1 MFWLWKGEQ
10 ILLKNDPELSHKVQ
24 ELRQRIDTLRKN
36 LEDNEYV
43 REVTKENT
51 ESMGSREEEKS
62 TEIRVEDASQDFE
75 KEKRNTE
82 LDDIRSKLRRK

>member
-36 LEDNEYV
+36 LEDDEHV

>member
-43 REVTKENT
+43 REVTKENI
-51 ESMGSREEEKS
+51 EGMGSREEEKS

-75 KEKRNTE
+75 KEKRNIE

>member
-10 ILLKNDPELSHKVQ
+10 ILLKNDPELSQKVQ

-36 LEDNEYV
+36 LEDDEYV

-75 KEKRNTE
+75 KEKRNIE

>member
-36 LEDNEYV
+36 LEDDGHV

>member
-10 ILLKNDPELSHKVQ
+10 ILLKNDPELSKKVQ

-36 LEDNEYV
+36 LEDDEYV

-75 KEKRNTE
+75 KEKRNIE

>member
-10 ILLKNDPELSHKVQ
+10 ILLKNDPELSQKVQ

-36 LEDNEYV
+36 LEDDEYV

>member
-1 MFWLWKGEQ
+1 MFWLLKGEQ
-10 ILLKNDPELSHKVQ
+10 ILLKNDPELSRKVK

-51 ESMGSREEEKS
+51 EGMGSREEEKS

-75 KEKRNTE
+75 KEKRNIE